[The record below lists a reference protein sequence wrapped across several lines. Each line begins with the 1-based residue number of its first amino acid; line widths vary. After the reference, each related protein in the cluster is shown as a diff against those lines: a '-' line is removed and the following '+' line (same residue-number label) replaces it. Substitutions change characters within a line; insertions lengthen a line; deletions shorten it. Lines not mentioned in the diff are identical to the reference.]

1 MVLLQDLRKMKKSIP
16 EYIVDGSI
24 VVDSVEAFASILKE
38 FPGRPELLKMHA
50 GQLAARKFRDEAIEH
65 YDQATRLFLDAGRL
79 FQAWVSKILQWR
91 LKRPSRD
98 QLLEFHQAVERTTHN
113 GAPVDNF
120 IRNLAPGE
128 RMAVFSQFRRI
139 WAEAGKTILK
149 TGDRQT
155 HLYLVV
161 SGVLKETGYE
171 MVTQKPRFRREASR
185 VLWEA
190 DSFGDIY
197 PFSEQIPTQSHVV
210 ATTRVE
216 LVMISR
222 QRLMRACLRHPNVES
237 GIIRLCRIRSDNKK
251 ESLSNGVR
259 KGHRYPIP
267 TRMSVEIL
275 PEKDSDP
282 SIIMEGYSGDISI
295 SGVSFIPER
304 NGGPPE
310 ESGKLSLKDL
320 LHRNVRVTIP
330 ADQLLVAIPGQ
341 IVRKRH
347 IMIDGHKTPSYGI
360 QFAEMSPR
368 LRGAFFA
375 FAESA
380 RDKDVPPS
388 Q

>member
-1 MVLLQDLRKMKKSIP
+1 MKKSIP
-16 EYIVDGSI
+16 EYILDGSI
-24 VVDSVEAFASILKE
+24 VVDSVEAFAGILRE

-50 GQLAARKFRDEAIEH
+50 DQLAAKKFREAAIEH

-98 QLLEFHQAVERTTHN
+98 QLLEFHQAIERTPHN
-113 GAPVDNF
+113 GAPVDDF
-120 IRNLAPGE
+120 IRNLAPAE
-128 RMAVFSQFRRI
+128 RMAILSQFRRI
-139 WAEAGKTILK
+139 WAGAGKTILK
-149 TGDRQT
+149 AGDRQT

-161 SGVLKETGYE
+161 SGALKETCYE
-171 MVTQKPRFRREASR
+171 MMTQKPRFRREPGR

-190 DSFGDIY
+190 DSFGDVY
-197 PFSEQIPTQSHVV
+197 PFSEQIPAQSQVV

-237 GIIRLCRIRSDNKK
+237 GIIRLCRIRSENKK

-275 PEKDSDP
+275 PEGESSP
-282 SIIMEGYSGDISI
+282 SIVMEGYSQDLSI

-310 ESGKLSLKDL
+310 ETGKLSLKAL
-320 LHRNVRVTIP
+320 LHRNVRVTIL
-330 ADQLLVAIPGQ
+330 ADQLLVAISGQ

-347 IMIDGHKTPSYGI
+347 IMINGHKIPSYGI
-360 QFAEMSPR
+360 QFAEMTPR

-380 RDKDVPPS
+380 RDKDVSPG

>member
-1 MVLLQDLRKMKKSIP
+1 MKKSIP

-24 VVDSVEAFASILKE
+24 LVDSVEAFAGILKE

-50 GQLAARKFRDEAIEH
+50 DQLAARKIRDAAIEH
-65 YDQATRLFLDAGRL
+65 YDQAARLFLDAGRL

-91 LKRPSRD
+91 LMRPSRD
-98 QLLEFHQAVERTTHN
+98 QLLEFHRAVESTIHN
-113 GAPVDNF
+113 GAPVDDF
-120 IRNLAPGE
+120 IKNLTPAE
-128 RMAVFSQFRRI
+128 RMAVFAQFRRI
-139 WAEAGKTILK
+139 WAGAGKTILK
-149 TGDRQT
+149 AGERQT

-171 MVTQKPRFRREASR
+171 MVSQKPRCRREACR

-190 DSFGDIY
+190 DSFGEVY
-197 PFSEQIPTQSHVV
+197 PFSEQIPAQSDVV
-210 ATTRVE
+210 ANSRVE

-222 QRLMRACLRHPNVES
+222 QRLMRACLRHPHVES
-237 GIIRLCRIRSDNKK
+237 GIIRLCRIRSENKK

-275 PEKDSDP
+275 PERESDP
-282 SIIMEGYSGDISI
+282 SIVMEGYSRDLSI
-295 SGVSFIPER
+295 SGVSFMPER
-304 NGGPPE
+304 NGAPPE
-310 ESGKLSLKDL
+310 EDGQLSLKDL

-330 ADQLLVAIPGQ
+330 TDQLLVAISGQ

-347 IMIDGHKTPSYGI
+347 IVINGHKTPCYGI
-360 QFAEMSPR
+360 QFSEMTPR

-375 FAESA
+375 FAEGA
-380 RDKDVPPS
+380 RDMNTPPS
-388 Q
+388 R